1 MPSACPSALSLH
13 FIADSDALFLEI
25 LGVLVSS
32 FAGSIPVWGIVI
44 VHEHVS
50 KPDGDMAFGSIA
62 EARQVCFCKNRS

>member
-1 MPSACPSALSLH
+1 MPSGCPSALLLH

-32 FAGSIPVWGIVI
+32 FADSIPVYGGVI

-50 KPDGDMAFGSIA
+50 KSDGDMALGAIA